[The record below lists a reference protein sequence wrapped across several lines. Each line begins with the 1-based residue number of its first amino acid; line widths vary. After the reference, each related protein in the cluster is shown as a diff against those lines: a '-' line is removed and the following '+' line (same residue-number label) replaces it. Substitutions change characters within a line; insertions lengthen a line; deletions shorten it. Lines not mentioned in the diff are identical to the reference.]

1 MARDPDAK
9 HRRLAAIVFTDIVGF
24 SAIVNRDEAAGAR
37 ALDLQRRIVRRQVSI
52 FGGREIETAGDSFL
66 LEFAS
71 PYAGLRCAAAI
82 QRELGVAPP
91 VLAGDAPVRLRASLH
106 VGDVAHRGREV
117 FGDTVNVSA
126 RLLSLS
132 PAGGVAVSG
141 AALAQLHGRLPL
153 MPDALGECRLKNIA
167 DPVPVWVFSAEAL
180 DALPLTSPS
189 VNPKAGNR
197 PRFDR
202 RRLTASLVAALV
214 LVAVAVLL
222 PGYRAGSA
230 IRDARPPQRIAVLP
244 FASFSSGRDD
254 GLLAAGLQDS
264 ILTNLARIEHLRVI
278 SRTSVEPYRDP
289 GRRKLKDIARELE
302 VDSIIEGS
310 LQRDG
315 ERLMVQ
321 VQLIDASTDHHLW
334 AKSYERQVIDLFG
347 VQSAIARDVAQVVR
361 ERFTATQQRA
371 VDAVPTASVTA
382 WTRYQ
387 QALAARDER
396 QLEPALSAVAEALT
410 IDPAF
415 ALAHVLQAELHVQAF
430 RTATD
435 RSDERLLAAR
445 QALIRA
451 AELNPDLPELH
462 RGWGSFYANG
472 RFDLDAAIAEYEAA
486 LRLLPND
493 VVTLGALGDA
503 YRQRDRLDEALLL
516 QRRAAEM
523 APRSKA
529 ALIDV
534 TTTLELLHQ
543 FDAAEAMIDR
553 LARFDGDSQPVLVYR
568 ARLALARGDL
578 ARIRQLLPRIIYA
591 PALER
596 FHYYLWQFDE
606 AIDDIRRQPEW
617 QTGDAGGDAYPVL
630 SNLAALYW
638 LKGDRATAA
647 RHARQAI
654 ALLEA
659 RLGNDD
665 PAAWDQIVTQATNHA
680 LLGEAAT
687 ARTLADTALREYC
700 CGNPMTRGDILGPL
714 AGVYAVLGDK
724 SAAVA
729 LLTRLLDGHSIITSA
744 YVRNDLMYASL
755 RDEPAFRALA
765 DRPDA
770 ATAPAR

>member
-37 ALDLQRRIVRRQVSI
+37 ALDWQRRIVRRQLAI

-71 PYAGLRCAAAI
+71 PYAGLRCIAAI
-82 QRELGVAPP
+82 QRALRVTPP
-91 VLAGDAPVRLRASLH
+91 ASADDAPVLLRASLH

-117 FGDTVNVSA
+117 FGDAVNVSA
-126 RLLSLS
+126 RLLPLS
-132 PAGGVAVSG
+132 PPGGLALSG
-141 AALAQLHGRLPL
+141 AALAQLHGRLPVT
-153 MPDALGECRLKNIA
+153 PDALGECRLKNIA

-180 DALPLTSPS
+180 DVLPLASPS
-189 VNPKAGNR
+189 VNPEAGNR

-202 RRLTASLVAALV
+202 RRLAASVAAVLV
-214 LVAVAVLL
+214 LIAAAALL
-222 PGYRAGSA
+222 PGYRAGPATRESGA
-230 IRDARPPQRIAVLP
+230 PLRIAVLP

-254 GLLAAGLQDS
+254 GLLASGLQDS
-264 ILTNLARIEHLRVI
+264 ILTNLARIDRLRVI

-289 GRRKLKDIARELE
+289 GRRKLKEIAQELE

-321 VQLIDASTDHHLW
+321 VQLIDAATDHHVW
-334 AKSYERQVIDLFG
+334 AQSYERQVTDLFG
-347 VQSAIARDVAQVVR
+347 VQSAIARDVAQAVR
-361 ERFTATQQRA
+361 QRFTVTQQRA
-371 VDAVPTASVTA
+371 VDAVPTASVAA

-396 QLEPALSAVAEALT
+396 RLEPALAAVAEALT
-410 IDPAF
+410 MDPAF

-430 RTATD
+430 HAATD
-435 RSDERLLAAR
+435 RSDQRLLAAR

-462 RGWGSFYANG
+462 RGWGAYYAHG
-472 RFDLDAAIAEYEAA
+472 RFDLDAAIAEYETA
-486 LRLLPND
+486 LRQLPND
-493 VVTLGALGDA
+493 VLTLGALGDA

-534 TTTLELLHQ
+534 VTTLELLHRI
-543 FDAAEAMIDR
+543 DAADAVVDR
-553 LARFDGDSQPVLVYR
+553 LARVDGDSQPVLVYR

-578 ARIRQLLPRIIYA
+578 ARVRQLLPRITYA

-596 FHYYLWQFDE
+596 FHYYLGEFDE
-606 AIDDIRRQPEW
+606 AIDQVRRQPEW
-617 QTGDAGGDAYPVL
+617 QTGDAGGDAYPAL

-659 RLGNDD
+659 RLGNGD

-680 LLGEAAT
+680 LLGEATT

-700 CGNPMTRGDILGPL
+700 CGNPMTSGDILGPL

-724 SAAVA
+724 STAIA
-729 LLTRLLDGHSIITSA
+729 LLARLLDGHSVITSA
-744 YVRNDLMYASL
+744 YVRNDPFYASL
-755 RDEPAFRALA
+755 RDEPAFKALVDRAYA
-765 DRPDA
+765 V
-770 ATAPAR
+770 TAPAP